1 MEASD
6 CGKDGTKGFPGSAR
20 RLLGSQANP
29 LCHLPI
35 PNLLHCQFLCGT
47 CLCCPGSLACCLMD
61 LLRFRGGT
69 CSCAGNQPA
78 DGGPVSTGR
87 NAGSAFPDLWGEF
100 GCAVC
105 REAGILRHNSSR
117 LARRLPLC
125 LQGLRPPLSCRFAA
139 ALPDECLLPLPLRLW
154 LLYDCRTGLLLQ
166 IAVPGFN
173 RSGFPTRAV
182 ILLFLG
188 LRRTLSPVLS
198 KQGILCMAY
207 PLCCGIFYLIFAGF
221 LRLSALFGIPELRP
235 QLFRAIVQPSPQQFL
250 WRGDG
255 FFFDVPS

>member
-1 MEASD
+1 
-6 CGKDGTKGFPGSAR
+6 
-20 RLLGSQANP
+20 
-29 LCHLPI
+29 
-35 PNLLHCQFLCGT
+35 
-47 CLCCPGSLACCLMD
+47 MD

-207 PLCCGIFYLIFAGF
+207 PLCCGIFDLIFAGF

-235 QLFRAIVQPSPQQFL
+235 QLSRPLSSPLRSSSFGAEAAFSL
-250 WRGDG
+250 MCPVRVG
-255 FFFDVPS
+255 FSLILSIPDHAAKSEGLVVII